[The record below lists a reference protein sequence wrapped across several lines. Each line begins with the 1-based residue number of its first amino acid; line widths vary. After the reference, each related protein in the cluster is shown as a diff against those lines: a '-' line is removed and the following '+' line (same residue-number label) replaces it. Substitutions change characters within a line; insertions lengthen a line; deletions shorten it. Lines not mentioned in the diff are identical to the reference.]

1 MGLFGENENKTIDD
15 YAEEGNSFFD
25 LGKYDDAIDIWKLG
39 LDAVSDPE
47 NAQSESVWFQT
58 SIADAYFMQ
67 DKFSEAYDFLFE
79 AKSNLSGEGYNN
91 PFVMLRLGQCAYEL
105 KKEEYKEYLLRAY
118 ILAGEEIFEA
128 DDEKYFES
136 IKDLL

>member
-1 MGLFGENENKTIDD
+1 MNIKERILMGLFDENENKTIDD

-25 LGKYDDAIDIWKLG
+25 LEKYDDAIGIWKLG

-67 DKFSEAYDFLFE
+67 DKFSEAYGFFSRP
-79 AKSNLSGEGYNN
+79 KRIYPVKGIII
-91 PFVMLRLGQCAYEL
+91 RLLC
-105 KKEEYKEYLLRAY
+105 
-118 ILAGEEIFEA
+118 
-128 DDEKYFES
+128 
-136 IKDLL
+136 